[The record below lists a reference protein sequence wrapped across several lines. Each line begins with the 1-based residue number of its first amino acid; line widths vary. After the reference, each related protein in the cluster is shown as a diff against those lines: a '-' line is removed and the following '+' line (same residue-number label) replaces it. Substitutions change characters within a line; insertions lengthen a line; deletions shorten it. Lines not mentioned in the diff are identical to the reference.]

1 MGVYDILPLIITKR
15 GNMKAKKQ
23 LTPHEEVFPPIINGT
38 YKKDNPDLEIGYQK
52 WEVKKVYE
60 VEMTYE
66 IVAKTKEE
74 AEDLLEKEE
83 QIKLEEVDAYGRTF
97 RETIKGQHSNDM
109 QGDEPTTW
117 KKIEECVPTEDSD
130 IETNESFLNYEDPS
144 WTTQEIEWNKNE
156 DGTDI
161 KKK

>member
-1 MGVYDILPLIITKR
+1 
-15 GNMKAKKQ
+15 MKAKKQ

-38 YKKDNPDLEIGYQK
+38 YKKDTPDEEIGYQK

-66 IVAKTKEE
+66 IVAKTKDE
-74 AEDLLEKEE
+74 AENLLDKEE
-83 QIKLEEVDAYGRTF
+83 KIRLEEVDAYGRTF

-109 QGDEPTTW
+109 QGNEPTTW
-117 KKIEECVPTEDSD
+117 KKIEECVPRQDEDMD
-130 IETNESFLNYEDPS
+130 NNWEPYLNYEDGD

>member
-1 MGVYDILPLIITKR
+1 MDNST
-15 GNMKAKKQ
+15 KKQ

-38 YKKDNPDLEIGYQK
+38 YKKDTPDKEIGYQK

-66 IVAKTKEE
+66 IVAKTKDE
-74 AEDLLEKEE
+74 AENLLDKEE
-83 QIKLEEVDAYGRTF
+83 KIRLEEVDAYGRTF

-117 KKIEECVPTEDSD
+117 KKIEECVPTEDND
-130 IETNESFLNYEDPS
+130 LETNESFLNYEDPS
-144 WTTQEIEWNKNE
+144 WTTQSIEWNKNE
-156 DGTDI
+156 DGTNI
-161 KKK
+161 EKK

>member
-1 MGVYDILPLIITKR
+1 MGVYDILPLITKR

>member
-1 MGVYDILPLIITKR
+1 
-15 GNMKAKKQ
+15 MKANKQ
-23 LTPHEEVFPPIINGT
+23 LPSIINGT

-66 IVAKTKEE
+66 IVAKTKDE
-74 AEDLLEKEE
+74 AENLLDKEE
-83 QIKLEEVDAYGRTF
+83 KIRLEEVDAYGRTF

-117 KKIEECVPTEDSD
+117 EKVEECVPTEDSD

>member
-1 MGVYDILPLIITKR
+1 MDNST
-15 GNMKAKKQ
+15 KKQ

-66 IVAKTKEE
+66 IVAKTKDE
-74 AEDLLEKEE
+74 AENLLDKEE
-83 QIKLEEVDAYGRTF
+83 KIRLEEVDAYGRTF

-156 DGTDI
+156 DGTNI

>member
-1 MGVYDILPLIITKR
+1 
-15 GNMKAKKQ
+15 MKAKKQ
-23 LTPHEEVFPPIINGT
+23 LTPIIDGT
-38 YKKDNPDLEIGYQK
+38 YKKDNPDEEIGYQK

-74 AEDLLEKEE
+74 AENLLDKEE
-83 QIKLEEVDAYGRTF
+83 KIRLEEVDAYGKTF

-117 KKIEECVPTEDSD
+117 KKIEECVPRQDEDMD
-130 IETNESFLNYEDPS
+130 NNWKPYLNYEDGDWS
-144 WTTQEIEWNKNE
+144 KDDYEWLKNE